1 MDVCRWVGLWSRGC
15 TFSRYDAGITA
26 CWLIGTIG
34 IHLVDP
40 IIFPQKSLKI
50 SWVSNFM
57 IWNQL
62 IMIFLNSATWC
73 CLNLHNY
80 KLWWSLCLQNWMRGR
95 TVTIDRLSVQRRCH
109 THTSFNTFKV
119 SEQTTVSLWSV
130 GRKGRARRKSA
141 VCETKFTPSATTNM
155 AGLNI

>member
-95 TVTIDRLSVQRRCH
+95 TVTMTGYRSSVGVTH
-109 THTSFNTFKV
+109 THHLTHSKSQSRLLWV
-119 SEQTTVSLWSV
+119 SGVWE
-130 GRKGRARRKSA
+130 GKGEPGENPQYVR
-141 VCETKFTPSATTNM
+141 
-155 AGLNI
+155 LNSRPQQQQIWQA